1 MFIGCWN
8 KGESK
13 VGIKKLL
20 MKAFFLVIFDIPK
33 LGSKF
38 LRKGTQLVD
47 DLTNS
52 NENSTFLRLSSSFRG
67 KAL

>member
-8 KGESK
+8 KGESE
-13 VGIKKLL
+13 VGIEKAL
-20 MKAFFLVIFDIPK
+20 MKVFFLVIFGIPK

-38 LRKGTQLVD
+38 LKKGTQLVD
-47 DLTNS
+47 DFTDS
-52 NENSTFLRLSSSFRG
+52 NENSTFLRLSSSFGG